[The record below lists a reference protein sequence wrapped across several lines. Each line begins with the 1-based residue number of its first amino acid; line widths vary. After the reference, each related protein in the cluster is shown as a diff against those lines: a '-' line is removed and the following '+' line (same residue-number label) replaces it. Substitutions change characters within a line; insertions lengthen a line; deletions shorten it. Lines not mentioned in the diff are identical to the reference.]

1 MYFFNQLIINA
12 VYYSKP
18 QHEFIYQKKKKF
30 DFYEIFDGATYKGGK
45 ELDFPQNIKKRRKKI
60 VSLLNL
66 D

>member
-1 MYFFNQLIINA
+1 MQYITLNPNMNL
-12 VYYSKP
+12 YT
-18 QHEFIYQKKKKF
+18 KKKKF
-30 DFYEIFDGATYKGGK
+30 DFYEIFDCATYKGGK